1 MVFTKFD
8 NNLCQQNMQ
17 FLFSESSTW
26 IRKMKKIVYFVT
38 NTLQQ
43 LEWTGMELEKKKSP
57 Q

>member
-43 LEWTGMELEKKKSP
+43 LEWTGMEL
-57 Q
+57 

>member
-26 IRKMKKIVYFVT
+26 IRRVKEIVNFVT

-43 LEWTGMELEKKKSP
+43 PELTRMEL
-57 Q
+57 